1 MMEVDRKKEVVNVC
15 LDHFIEKGLSE
26 TSTRSL
32 SSALRLQSG
41 GLYYYFSSKD
51 EAVVLCA
58 EEAAIRLENTLI
70 TPALRDIS
78 NPDLMMKR
86 LQSRADE
93 MAPTMR
99 FLVSVCTSKRYKE
112 SVRPI
117 LDRLAD
123 RYEHYAEMIA
133 KKLNCGLDEIEP
145 YVFMTI
151 TAVANYMIFAED
163 GIIAPQMKLVKSAI
177 SKIIERQALGEREAG
192 KAK

>member
-1 MMEVDRKKEVVNVC
+1 MEVDRKKEVVNVC
-15 LDHFIEKGLSE
+15 LDHFIEEGLSE
-26 TSTRSL
+26 TSTRNL

-51 EAVVLCA
+51 EAVLLCA

-70 TPALRDIS
+70 IPALRDIS

-99 FLVSVCTSKRYKE
+99 FLVSVCTSKRYNE

>member
-1 MMEVDRKKEVVNVC
+1 MEVDRKKEVVNVC
-15 LDHFIEKGLSE
+15 LDHFIEEGLSE
-26 TSTRSL
+26 TSTRNL

-70 TPALRDIS
+70 IPALRDIS

-99 FLVSVCTSKRYKE
+99 FLVSVCTSKRYNE